1 VKERTMPEIA
11 GRQYEVIVGS
21 DVAERDGM
29 YLELYDAAE
38 QILEVFYSD
47 ADGSMTFSAF
57 RSDLPLVVVEWAI
70 AEGKTRLMPVR

>member
-1 VKERTMPEIA
+1 MPEIA

-57 RSDLPLVVVEWAI
+57 RSDLPLAVVEWAI
-70 AEGKTRLMPVR
+70 AEGKARLIPVR